1 MAREKRQAALKQIK
15 YSESL
20 ASSDED
26 DSTVGGDEA
35 SPSIGKSIG
44 KSRRTSRGADGDDE
58 DYRDGDEL
66 PLKKQR
72 RGSSGSAGKL
82 KAKGKGKGYAGKLQS
97 LQGLPLDVWYL
108 IAAHLDPMTLLNMSR
123 ANRAMHNL
131 FAKRSAISVW
141 NVVKRSVDLP
151 DLEATDLTDMAL
163 TSLLFERNCHL
174 CGRARSVIVDY
185 ALRSCQKQNLLSL
198 PRLRREVKIL
208 HPKTDICCAFTLH
221 AASGHNWSGTRYY
234 LKPDFIAI
242 NDRLHELS
250 DTVKNTSGKVAT
262 KEAED
267 ELEAFVEKRKT
278 IVAAALKDATTLLS
292 WERLTAHDRR
302 EADVEARAARRDAI
316 EQRLLSLGYEHQDVL
331 RMRTKYQLTH
341 LFDQPAALTD
351 TIWNRISPELIQ
363 VVESNK
369 SYRLALESEIRKF
382 DRLDLIHPYYNAL
395 RDSEP
400 NSTRPTFP
408 SFRVF
413 AEMPSVKVF
422 WEADDSTVDDTTWC
436 AATSTIAAEVVKTR
450 RAVKLGYARLLTS
463 GLDQAGSP
471 ISPEF
476 SPE

>member
-35 SPSIGKSIG
+35 SPSIG

-82 KAKGKGKGYAGKLQS
+82 KAKGKGKGYAVNYTASSFIAGLLLTFDFLSCPQS
-97 LQGLPLDVWYL
+97 P
-108 IAAHLDPMTLLNMSR
+108 P
-123 ANRAMHNL
+123 
-131 FAKRSAISVW
+131 ISVW

-163 TSLLFERNCHL
+163 TSLLFERNYHL
-174 CGRARSVIVDY
+174 CGRSRSVIVDY

-250 DTVKNTSGKVAT
+250 DTVKNTSGKVAK

-292 WERLTAHDRR
+292 WERLMAHYRR
-302 EADVEARAARRDAI
+302 EAGLEAHAARRDAVM
-316 EQRLLSLGYEHQDVL
+316 QLRLE
-331 RMRTKYQLTH
+331 YQLTH
-341 LFDQPAALTD
+341 PFDQPAALTD

-363 VVESNK
+363 VVERNK
-369 SYRLALESEIRKF
+369 SYRLALESEHRQLTARQTDPSPSQPPTNTPSRF
-382 DRLDLIHPYYNAL
+382 PLAPPAPGAL
-395 RDSEP
+395 SL
-400 NSTRPTFP
+400 
-408 SFRVF
+408 
-413 AEMPSVKVF
+413 A
-422 WEADDSTVDDTTWC
+422 
-436 AATSTIAAEVVKTR
+436 
-450 RAVKLGYARLLTS
+450 
-463 GLDQAGSP
+463 
-471 ISPEF
+471 
-476 SPE
+476 